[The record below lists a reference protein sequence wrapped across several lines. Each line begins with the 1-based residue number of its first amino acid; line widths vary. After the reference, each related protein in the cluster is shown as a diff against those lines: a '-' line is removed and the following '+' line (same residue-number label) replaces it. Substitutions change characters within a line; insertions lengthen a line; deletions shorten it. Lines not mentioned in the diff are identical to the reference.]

1 MTNDYQSRKCSL
13 RAVLRGPASVERIQ
27 DAVRRCDTLWIHCLL
42 FIKGFLLNKYE
53 QDPERARDLPQVDP
67 TFVLNALRTVAGV
80 RVNGGSRS
88 AQGQRQDLRDFY
100 VQHYAPTM
108 PPEEPLTPATHLT
121 QILVYLSKELVVDYE
136 NNIKQHWLQHLNLF
150 LNDGLQ
156 KKEMLRRC
164 RVHVRGTTV
173 GIAKWDTPR
182 KLLDLLFNYINQAL
196 ITLSNLGIKSQ
207 QWIHLPR
214 GARDCTRGE

>member
-27 DAVRRCDTLWIHCLL
+27 DAVRRCDTLWIQCLL

-53 QDPERARDLPQVDP
+53 QDPEREQDLPRVDP
-67 TFVLNALRTVAGV
+67 TFVLNALRAVAGV

-88 AQGQRQDLRDFY
+88 AQEQRQDLRDFY

-136 NNIKQHWLQHLNLF
+136 NNIKQH
-150 LNDGLQ
+150 
-156 KKEMLRRC
+156 
-164 RVHVRGTTV
+164 
-173 GIAKWDTPR
+173 
-182 KLLDLLFNYINQAL
+182 
-196 ITLSNLGIKSQ
+196 
-207 QWIHLPR
+207 
-214 GARDCTRGE
+214 